1 MNSNLYEFIHHT
13 LNISLMTNI
22 LVIDDNPS
30 VIKLMA
36 KILKANDYEVSIA
49 SGGGSGI
56 KKLDKDEYDLV
67 FTDLMMP
74 GIGGMEVLEHVISKS
89 PKTMCI
95 ILTAH
100 GTIKSSVDAIKKG
113 AFDYITKPV
122 SPSELLVVVEKA
134 IKFKNL
140 EEENSRLK
148 KELRGKYDYTN
159 FVGTSNAIKKIYD
172 LIEKVADTDG
182 TVLIT
187 GASGTGKELIA
198 RAIHYNSNRS
208 EKPLVVVSCGAIPE
222 ALLESELFGH
232 EKGAFTG
239 AFKKRIGR
247 FEMANGGTIF
257 LDEIGEMSPALQV
270 KLLRVL
276 QEQKFERV
284 GGTKTIHVDLRII
297 AATNRNL
304 TTAINNE
311 IFREDLY
318 YRLNVIP
325 IKVPSLKQRKS
336 DIPLLIDFFL
346 KKFQAGKKIKITGF
360 LPEAMDAMI
369 AYDWP
374 GNVRELENAV
384 KRITILCEN
393 QVVSFDDLPE
403 IIQEKSRSVQFSDEV
418 IIEEKLDFQE
428 AVKYYER
435 KIILE
440 ALEKSNWIKSKAAKL
455 LNINRTTLVAKIKKQ
470 NIDIDDVATG

>member
-1 MNSNLYEFIHHT
+1 VVKRIKS
-13 LNISLMTNI
+13 MTSI

-30 VIKLMA
+30 IIKLMA
-36 KILKANDYEVSIA
+36 KILKANDYEVSTA
-49 SGGGSGI
+49 SGGELGI
-56 KKLDKDEYDLV
+56 KKLEKNDYDLV

-74 GIGGMEVLEHVISKS
+74 DISGMEVLEHVISKS

-122 SPSELLVVVEKA
+122 SPTELLVVVEKA
-134 IKFKNL
+134 LKFKKL
-140 EEENSRLK
+140 EEENIRLK
-148 KELRGKYDYTN
+148 KELRGKYNYTN
-159 FVGTSNAIKKIYD
+159 LVGTSKAIKKIYD

-198 RAIHYNSNRS
+198 RAIHYTSNRS
-208 EKPLVVVSCGAIPE
+208 DKPLVVVSCGAIPE

-239 AFKKRIGR
+239 AFKRRIGR
-247 FEMANGGTIF
+247 FEMANGGSIF
-257 LDEIGEMSPALQV
+257 LDEIGEMSPRLQV

-311 IFREDLY
+311 TFREDLY

-325 IKVPSLKQRKS
+325 IKVPSLKKRKS
-336 DIPLLIDFFL
+336 DIPLLLDFFL
-346 KKFQAGKKIKITGF
+346 KKFQRGKEKSITGF
-360 LPEAMDAMI
+360 LPVAMDALI

-374 GNVRELENAV
+374 GNVRELENVV
-384 KRITILCEN
+384 KRVTILCEN
-393 QVVSFDDLPE
+393 QMVSFDDLPE
-403 IIQEKSRSVQFSDEV
+403 IIQEKSRSVQSSDQV
-418 IIEEKLDFQE
+418 IMEQDLNFHE
-428 AVKYYER
+428 AVKDYEK

-470 NIDIDDVATG
+470 NIDVDEAATG

>member
-1 MNSNLYEFIHHT
+1 
-13 LNISLMTNI
+13 MTGI
-22 LVIDDNPS
+22 LVIDDNPAI
-30 VIKLMA
+30 IKLIA
-36 KILKANDYEVSIA
+36 KILKANDYEVSTA
-49 SGGGSGI
+49 SGGESGI
-56 KKLDKDEYDLV
+56 KKLEKNDYDLV

-74 GIGGMEVLEHVISKS
+74 DIGGMEVLEHVISNS

-140 EEENSRLK
+140 EEENVRLK

-159 FVGTSNAIKKIYD
+159 FVGTSKAIKKIYD

-198 RAIHYNSNRS
+198 KAIHYNSNRS

-257 LDEIGEMSPALQV
+257 LDEVGEMIPALQV

-276 QEQKFERV
+276 QEHKFERV
-284 GGTKTIHVDLRII
+284 GGTKTIHVDLRIV
-297 AATNRNL
+297 AATNKNL

-311 IFREDLY
+311 TFREDLY

-336 DIPLLIDFFL
+336 DIPLLLDFFL
-346 KKFQAGKKIKITGF
+346 KKFQRGKKKRITGF
-360 LPEAMDAMI
+360 LPGAMNSML

-374 GNVRELENAV
+374 GNVRELENVV
-384 KRITILCEN
+384 KRLTILCEN

-403 IIQEKSRSVQFSDEV
+403 VIQEKNRSVQSSDEV
-418 IIEEKLDFQE
+418 IMEQDLNFHE
-428 AVKYYER
+428 AVKDYEK

-440 ALEKSNWIKSKAAKL
+440 ALERSNWIKSKAAKL

-470 NIDIDDVATG
+470 NIDIDEAAMG

>member
-1 MNSNLYEFIHHT
+1 VVKRIKS
-13 LNISLMTNI
+13 MTSI

-30 VIKLMA
+30 IIKLMA
-36 KILKANDYEVSIA
+36 KILKANDYEVSTA
-49 SGGGSGI
+49 SGGELGI
-56 KKLDKDEYDLV
+56 KKLEKNDYDLV

-74 GIGGMEVLEHVISKS
+74 DISGMEVLEHVICKS

-122 SPSELLVVVEKA
+122 SPTELLVVVEKA
-134 IKFKNL
+134 LKFKKL
-140 EEENSRLK
+140 EEENIRLK
-148 KELRGKYDYTN
+148 KELRGKYNYTN
-159 FVGTSNAIKKIYD
+159 LVGTSKAIKKIYD

-198 RAIHYNSNRS
+198 RAIHYTSNRS
-208 EKPLVVVSCGAIPE
+208 DKPLVVVSCGAIPE

-239 AFKKRIGR
+239 AFKRRIGR
-247 FEMANGGTIF
+247 FEMANGGSIF
-257 LDEIGEMSPALQV
+257 LDEIGEMSPGLQV

-311 IFREDLY
+311 TFREDLY

-325 IKVPSLKQRKS
+325 IKVPSLKKRKS
-336 DIPLLIDFFL
+336 DIPLLLDFFL
-346 KKFQAGKKIKITGF
+346 KKFQRGKEKSITGF
-360 LPEAMDAMI
+360 LPVAMDALI

-374 GNVRELENAV
+374 GNVRELENVV
-384 KRITILCEN
+384 KRVTILCEN
-393 QVVSFDDLPE
+393 QMVSFDDLPE
-403 IIQEKSRSVQFSDEV
+403 IIQEKSRSVQSSDQV
-418 IIEEKLDFQE
+418 IMEQDLNFHE
-428 AVKYYER
+428 AVKDYEK

-440 ALEKSNWIKSKAAKL
+440 ALEKSNWVKSKAAKL

-470 NIDIDDVATG
+470 KIDMDDAAVG